1 MIRLNTQFIPTILWG
16 MPKVLPLRR
25 ARIALTCGAFLF
37 SAVLFSAQTSIP
49 STPDAWVTD
58 TAHFMSPAVVS
69 NLNARLKAYEQQT
82 HHQLIVWIGT
92 TTGGVPIEDW
102 ATKAFNAWGVG
113 RKGYNDGLVLF
124 VMSEDHKL
132 RIEVGYGLEAQV
144 PDAAAVRV
152 IEDILVPQIRAGNPD
167 AAIVAAMEALAKA
180 IGGSFPLADGKIADE
195 PHPATRPETEIGNGQ
210 TKSAIP

>member
-1 MIRLNTQFIPTILWG
+1 MLRVP
-16 MPKVLPLRR
+16 PLLRVHF
-25 ARIALTCGAFLF
+25 ALACGAFLF
-37 SAVLFSAQTSIP
+37 SAVLFAAQTSIP
-49 STPDAWVTD
+49 AAPDAWVTD

-102 ATKAFNAWGVG
+102 ATKTFNAWGIG
-113 RKGYNDGLVLF
+113 RKGMNDGLALF

-144 PDAAAVRV
+144 PDAAAARV
-152 IEDILVPQIRAGNPD
+152 IQDILIPQIRAGNPD
-167 AAIVAAMEALAKA
+167 GAIVAAMEALTKA
-180 IGGSFPLADGKIADE
+180 VGGSLPSGDGKIADE
-195 PHPATRPETEIGNGQ
+195 PRPVTRPETERGNGE
-210 TKSAIP
+210 TKNAVP